1 MGDWNKY
8 VLVILLGLLFV
19 KTTSLLQYEKAYLR
33 HVDQTTMMLK
43 YKKNYCFN
51 AFGLISCIVFI

>member
-33 HVDQTTMMLK
+33 HVDQTTMMLST
-43 YKKNYCFN
+43 KKLLF
-51 AFGLISCIVFI
+51 